1 MMKHIMFLLGIVAF
15 VACSE
20 RPAERTADTGAAG
33 MEAAIAIP
41 DPEPCQ
47 IEGMRNCAKTG
58 DVLIGGQPS
67 VAALETLA
75 AQGYKTIV
83 STRAEGE
90 IDWDEQAKAE
100 ALGMTFVRIPMPSPV
115 TEITD
120 DQVALLDDVL
130 SGGVGPV
137 VLHCGSGNRVSGLW
151 AAWLVADRGLAPGE
165 ALRLAQLAGMGS
177 VRPVVERR
185 LGTDS
190 IVQ

>member
-1 MMKHIMFLLGIVAF
+1 MKHVLLLLGLAALT
-15 VACSE
+15 ACSE
-20 RPAERTADTGAAG
+20 RPAERSSDAAS
-33 MEAAIAIP
+33 AAIQTAASIP
-41 DPEPCQ
+41 DPQPCQ
-47 IEGMRNCAKTG
+47 IEGMRSCAKTG
-58 DVLIGGQPS
+58 DILIGSQPS
-67 VAALETLA
+67 EAALETLA

-90 IDWDEQAKAE
+90 IDWDERAKVDS
-100 ALGMTFVRIPMPSPV
+100 LGMTFVRIPMPSPV

-151 AAWLVADRGLAPGE
+151 AAWLVADHGLAPTE
-165 ALRLAQLAGMGS
+165 ALRLATLAGMGS

-185 LGTDS
+185 LGVDS
-190 IVQ
+190 TAP

>member
-1 MMKHIMFLLGIVAF
+1 MKNVAFLLGTILL
-15 VACSE
+15 VACSDRPPE
-20 RPAERTADTGAAG
+20 RAEGTASASLTASV
-33 MEAAIAIP
+33 AIP
-41 DPEPCQ
+41 EPEPCQ
-47 IEGMRNCAKTG
+47 IEGMQNCAKTG
-58 DVLIGGQPS
+58 AVLIGGQPS
-67 VAALETLA
+67 EAALETLA

-190 IVQ
+190 VVQ

>member
-1 MMKHIMFLLGIVAF
+1 MKNVAFLLGTILL
-15 VACSE
+15 VACSDRPPE
-20 RPAERTADTGAAG
+20 RAEGTASASFTASV
-33 MEAAIAIP
+33 AIP
-41 DPEPCQ
+41 EPEPCQ
-47 IEGMRNCAKTG
+47 IEGMQNCAKTG

-100 ALGMTFVRIPMPSPV
+100 SLGMTFVRIPMPSPV

-185 LGTDS
+185 LGIDS
-190 IVQ
+190 VVQ

>member
-1 MMKHIMFLLGIVAF
+1 MKNVAFLLGTILL
-15 VACSE
+15 VACSDRPPE
-20 RPAERTADTGAAG
+20 RAEGTASASLTASD
-33 MEAAIAIP
+33 AIP
-41 DPEPCQ
+41 EPEPCQ
-47 IEGMRNCAKTG
+47 IEGMQNCAKTG

-67 VAALETLA
+67 EAALETLA

-190 IVQ
+190 VVQ